1 MSGVNISVV
10 VDTSISV
17 KWFLTEREENVDHAL
32 WLLEL
37 NARGQITLSAPTH
50 MRLEMLNVLVSRKVP
65 YPEILSAASDLQGF
79 SLDWYEIDE
88 ALSFEA
94 VALASAHS
102 LTVYDAAYLALANRL
117 DAGLVTAD
125 VALAHAAGDRL
136 VHVVDFKPES

>member
-1 MSGVNISVV
+1 MSGLRASVV

-37 NARGQITLSAPTH
+37 NARGQIALSAPTH
-50 MRLEMLNVLVSRKVP
+50 MRLELLNVLVSRKVP
-65 YPEILSAASDLQGF
+65 FPEILTAAGDLQGF
-79 SLDWYEIDE
+79 TLDWHEVDE
-88 ALSFEA
+88 TLSFEA
-94 VALASAHS
+94 VALASTHS

-125 VALAHAAGDRL
+125 AALARAAGERL
-136 VHVVDFKPES
+136 VHVVDFKPEP